1 MSRSR
6 KSSWNDL
13 KRRSPISTVYE
24 NIELPL
30 IYLGTSKQERM
41 AVAWAVIGNLRLIL
55 ADHAHRIIRL
65 FDGRIV
71 KEAA

>member
-1 MSRSR
+1 M
-6 KSSWNDL
+6 
-13 KRRSPISTVYE
+13 YE
-24 NIELPL
+24 NIKLPQ
-30 IYLGTSKQERM
+30 IYLDTSKQERV

-55 ADHAHRIIRL
+55 ADQDHRIIRL